1 MIMNTLHDMIKE
13 KENNTKA
20 TINGDKEGFLVIES
34 FVDTEPSET
43 RERGALPKN
52 FGGYLYPIYIRV
64 AVQVMPTPLPDFQ
77 TFLQPCDC

>member
-43 RERGALPKN
+43 REGGALP
-52 FGGYLYPIYIRV
+52 
-64 AVQVMPTPLPDFQ
+64 
-77 TFLQPCDC
+77 